1 MALHKFL
8 IEHAIWPAME
18 KRKGNKIRE
27 IQRALEKSQYE
38 DVAALQRERLTELLL
53 HCKAHVP
60 AYESVLPDEDT
71 IRQDPYAAL
80 RCVQPLAKRTFQTE
94 AEAHLADNVPQSVRI
109 ANCTGGSTGE
119 PVRFFMTRAQVESYE
134 AARWRGL
141 GWYGITQGSRSVMLW
156 GSPIELSQQAQLK
169 NRIKESLLKNRQ
181 ILSAYHLSE
190 QELAK
195 QVDGS
200 VFPGMQGGA
209 LQHVVAAKAI
219 AAEEACTEEYRK
231 YIFDVVKNCKAMCD
245 EFVRL
250 GYDVVTGGTDNHLFL
265 LDLTDTGLTGK
276 AVQDELDRHGITLNK
291 NCVPNEKRS
300 PVQTSGVRI
309 GTAAETTKGKTAED
323 FVEIAREIDRIISAM

>member
-195 QVDGS
+195 QVT
-200 VFPGMQGGA
+200 FLNRYKP
-209 LQHVVAAKAI
+209 
-219 AAEEACTEEYRK
+219 EYL
-231 YIFDVVKNCKAMCD
+231 Y
-245 EFVRL
+245 
-250 GYDVVTGGTDNHLFL
+250 GYASI
-265 LDLTDTGLTGK
+265 LTAFAQMMERRGLSLKITLK
-276 AVQDELDRHGITLNK
+276 AVVSTSETLEPWSS
-291 NCVPNEKRS
+291 CWGGCSAARS
-300 PVQTSGVRI
+300 PTN
-309 GTAAETTKGKTAED
+309 TARATREFLPTGARRDACISRRKTA
-323 FVEIAREIDRIISAM
+323 